1 MLFVMIIIV
10 GIIIITLWVL
20 IVGVANIWGIPKP
33 HRLMVVSEL
42 SQSSSTF
49 FDAFLGGRLRCP
61 QQFMFD
67 EALWLKQ
74 SYRDGFL
81 VDFWFGLVLTG
92 WSSLAREMLP
102 LNGPCFVKS
111 PGTAR
116 HIQRSKPQ
124 ARDCHCFKR
133 WLPGSLFLGS
143 QRSQNLCT
151 VMLAQQISPFYI
163 ILLVLWDSRSQRFLD
178 SVI

>member
-1 MLFVMIIIV
+1 MSWSLSLALSLSLC
-10 GIIIITLWVL
+10 GSWLWVL
-20 IVGVANIWGIPKP
+20 QTFGVSPK
-33 HRLMVVSEL
+33 LTVSWS
-42 SQSSSTF
+42 SQNC
-49 FDAFLGGRLRCP
+49 FLGRLRCP

-67 EALWLKQ
+67 EALWLKE
-74 SYRDGFL
+74 SYRDWFL
-81 VDFWFGLVLTG
+81 IDFWFGLVLTG
-92 WSSLAREMLP
+92 WSSSGNVALEF
-102 LNGPCFVKS
+102 CFVKS

-151 VMLAQQISPFYI
+151 VMLAQQISPFY
-163 ILLVLWDSRSQRFLD
+163 
-178 SVI
+178 